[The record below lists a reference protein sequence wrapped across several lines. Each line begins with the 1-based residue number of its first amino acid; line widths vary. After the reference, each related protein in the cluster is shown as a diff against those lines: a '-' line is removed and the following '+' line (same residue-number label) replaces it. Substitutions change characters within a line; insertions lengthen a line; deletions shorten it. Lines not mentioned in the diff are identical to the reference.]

1 MIDRKTMDDFERAA
15 EVAYAGMYDAKP
27 HGVKDCY
34 DDAQLCFAHAI
45 EAARL
50 AGLVDEV
57 ERLKSRAEH
66 VRNVYNGQ
74 FRGVGR

>member
-1 MIDRKTMDDFERAA
+1 MIDRKTIDDFERAA

-34 DDAQLCFAHAI
+34 DDAMLCFAHAI

-57 ERLKSRAEH
+57 ERPRRPPPS
-66 VRNVYNGQ
+66 
-74 FRGVGR
+74 

>member
-1 MIDRKTMDDFERAA
+1 MIDRKTIDDFERAA
-15 EVAYAGMYDAKP
+15 EVAYAGLYDAKP

-34 DDAQLCFAHAI
+34 DDAMLCFAHAI

-50 AGLVDEV
+50 AGLVNEV

-66 VRNVYNGQ
+66 IRNVYNGQ

>member
-1 MIDRKTMDDFERAA
+1 MIDRKTMDDFERGA
-15 EVAYAGMYDAKP
+15 EVAYAGMHDAKP

-34 DDAQLCFAHAI
+34 DDAMLCFAHAI

-50 AGLVDEV
+50 AVLVDEV
-57 ERLKSRAEH
+57 QRLKSRVEH
-66 VRNVYNGQ
+66 IRNVYDGQ

>member
-1 MIDRKTMDDFERAA
+1 MIDRKTIDDFARAA

-27 HGVKDCY
+27 HGVKDRY
-34 DDAQLCFAHAI
+34 DDAMLCFAHAI

-57 ERLKSRAEH
+57 QRLKSRVEH
-66 VRNVYNGQ
+66 IRNVYDGQ
-74 FRGVGR
+74 FRGAGR